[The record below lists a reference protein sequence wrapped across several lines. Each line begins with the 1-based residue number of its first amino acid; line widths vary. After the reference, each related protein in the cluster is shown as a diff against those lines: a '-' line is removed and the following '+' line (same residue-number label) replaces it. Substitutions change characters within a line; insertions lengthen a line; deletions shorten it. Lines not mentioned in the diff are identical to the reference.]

1 MRNWTVFAIA
11 GRPSTNRTG
20 LAEVSSLSP
29 RASFQSNGLPPAPVL
44 KIGKEW
50 HVSEEKPD
58 YPFIH
63 PSLRP
68 SIIYRCLSYTGSR
81 GGAGTSPSCF
91 CVNKSPV
98 RHIETRD
105 LPLAAAHLENSDSPA
120 YLRML
125 TLGSQMFYEM
135 IVCSIAHIPKHSL
148 WIRYNLKRRVN
159 TNDRFAEQ
167 RNKRCADR
175 PQVRGLKPAACG
187 NKSSWGN

>member
-1 MRNWTVFAIA
+1 MWSASKKKRGFVLRNRTVFAIA

-20 LAEVSSLSP
+20 LAEDSSLARST
-29 RASFQSNGLPPAPVL
+29 RRERCNGLPPAPVL

-50 HVSEEKPD
+50 RVSEEKPD
-58 YPFIH
+58 YPFSH

-68 SIIYRCLSYTGSR
+68 SIIYRCLSYAGSR
-81 GGAGTSPSCF
+81 GGAGASPSCF

-125 TLGSQMFYEM
+125 NLGSQMFYEM
-135 IVCSIAHIPKHSL
+135 IVYSITHIPNHFFL
-148 WIRYNLKRRVN
+148 NL
-159 TNDRFAEQ
+159 
-167 RNKRCADR
+167 
-175 PQVRGLKPAACG
+175 L
-187 NKSSWGN
+187 